1 MKRFTRTHLVLLFG
15 SICCLVVACGEARD
29 PVGSGVTQE
38 IGPSGGTIELGAGL
52 ATLQV
57 PTGALDKT
65 VEITVTPLDDSELPN
80 GGVPGTAVELS
91 PAGLTFKK
99 PVKLTLAYETSKL
112 PAADTSWLRMVQVL
126 GGGKVGPT
134 LFSVHDA
141 GATTL
146 ASMVVKAGKY
156 SLADL
161 KTAAAVM
168 THTKKKI
175 KDVDVLFVVDNSNS
189 MAHEQQNLAK
199 NFPKFISKLDQAK
212 LNYRVGV
219 ISTDLGAG
227 TYHLPS
233 CETTGGDGGKLHNKP
248 LIAGCQPPKDP
259 WIAKTG
265 GVSNVPGGDVS
276 AAFSCIAQL
285 GTGGCGFEQT
295 LEASRKALDPALKVN
310 PGFLRSKSALALVYI
325 TDEDDCSAKD
335 SKLYDPSQQG
345 LADPLGPLTSFRCFD
360 FGVSCSCQG
369 KSTCDRTVQGP
380 RTNCVPAKGPYLHQV
395 EDYVSFL
402 KKLRPGG
409 EVIVSAITGP
419 ADKVEVGLDGSNPT
433 LKPSCQTS
441 AGLAVPAVRIASL
454 VKSFGKR
461 GSLTS
466 ICSTDF
472 SPALSK
478 VGDLVATQTNLSWCL
493 PYDPADTNPL
503 TAALDADC
511 VVVGS
516 QAGKLGACTPGSKV
530 PCYSLTES
538 KTCGKSKTLM
548 EISNVTPAKL
558 GDEVYAICMVLP

>member
-1 MKRFTRTHLVLLFG
+1 MKRYPHLVVLLA
-15 SICCLVVACGEARD
+15 SMSCLVMACGDSRD
-29 PVGSGVTQE
+29 PVGSGVTRE

-52 ATLQV
+52 GTLQV
-57 PTGALDKT
+57 PTGALETT
-65 VEITVTPLDDSELPN
+65 VAIRITPLDDSELPT
-80 GGVPGTAVELS
+80 GGVSGTAVELG
-91 PAGLTFKK
+91 PAGLAFKK
-99 PVKLTLAYETSKL
+99 PVKLTLAYD
-112 PAADTSWLRMVQVL
+112 PANLSGKDTTWLRTVQVI

-134 LFSVHDA
+134 LFTTHDA

-161 KTAAAVM
+161 KTASAVM
-168 THTKKKI
+168 TYTKKKI

-189 MAHEQQNLAK
+189 MQQEQQNLAK
-199 NFPKFISKLDQAK
+199 NFPKFISKLEKAK
-212 LNYRVGV
+212 LDYRVGV
-219 ISTDLGAG
+219 VSTDLGAG
-227 TYHLPS
+227 NYALPS
-233 CETTGGDGGKLHNKP
+233 CETAGGDGGKLQSKAKV
-248 LIAGCQPPKDP
+248 AGCQPPKDA
-259 WIAKTG
+259 WIASTG

-276 AAFSCIAQL
+276 GAFSCIARL

-325 TDEDDCSAKD
+325 TDEDDCSAKN

-345 LADPLGPLTSFRCFD
+345 LSDPLGPLTSFRCFD
-360 FGVSCSCQG
+360 FGVTCTCKG
-369 KSTCDRTVQGP
+369 KGTCDRTVSGP
-380 RTNCVPAKGPYLHQV
+380 RTNCVPAKGSHLHEV

-419 ADKVEVGLDGSNPT
+419 SDKVEVGLDGSNPT

-441 AGLAVPAVRIASL
+441 AGVAVPAVRLASL

-461 GSLTS
+461 GSLTN
-466 ICSTDF
+466 ICSNDF

-478 VGDLVATQTNLSWCL
+478 LGDLVATQTHLSWCL

-503 TAALDADC
+503 TTKLEADC
-511 VVVGS
+511 VVIGS
-516 QAGKLGACTPGSKV
+516 KAGKLEACKPGSKA
-530 PCYSLTES
+530 PCYSVNES
-538 KTCGKSKTLM
+538 KTCGKSKSLV
-548 EISNVTPAKL
+548 EISNITPTQL
-558 GDEVYAICMVLP
+558 GDEVFAVCLVLP